1 MLHSS
6 ILGGQAKV
14 IKSEL
19 KFGHLSS
26 LRPKIQEF
34 LMPGIFYRFQL
45 AAAFSLLLILTA
57 AAFGQ
62 DASKDSNRKPFQI
75 CSLVDYK
82 VDDTGGILSSGTVI
96 FATLT
101 DGRVGAADVL
111 TGEPLW
117 IAELGGKAASRPA
130 VFNGIVLAAMSGDS
144 IGRIF
149 ALSASTGLTI
159 WNAMLP
165 PASGYHIFAT
175 GAGIAVIGDRGDV
188 TLLRPEDGNVISRAA
203 FGGPLSIEPAASPY
217 ALMTASSDGSFAI
230 SAVNGEVFIRR
241 QLDSPAAAGL
251 LFGKSWA
258 VYSDAAGRIYAI
270 KTAGGKLIWKFKTGG
285 KVSQLATIRGNIAAG
300 SADNFIYL
308 LDAETGSV
316 RWKVRLPGRIE
327 RLAAIDEHSIA
338 ATVIGENQIFIIDA
352 ENGRLVDSVNLPGD
366 GRPLPIP
373 PASAA
378 GRLVIAATNGIAIFS
393 PDCAA
398 KIQTAGRRKP
408 AV

>member
-1 MLHSS
+1 ML
-6 ILGGQAKV
+6 
-14 IKSEL
+14 
-19 KFGHLSS
+19 
-26 LRPKIQEF
+26 
-34 LMPGIFYRFQL
+34 GIFHRFHF
-45 AAAFSLLLILTA
+45 AAAFSLFLIFTT

-62 DASKDSNRKPFQI
+62 VASKDSNRKPFQI

-82 VDDTGGILSSGTVI
+82 VEDTGGIVSSGSVI

-117 IAELGGKAASRPA
+117 IAELGGKAASKPA
-130 VFNGIVLAAMSGDS
+130 VGDGLVLAAMSGDS

-159 WNAMLP
+159 WSATLP
-165 PASGYHIFAT
+165 PASGYHIFTTAS
-175 GAGIAVIGDRGDV
+175 GIAVISDRGDI
-188 TLLRPEDGNVISRAA
+188 TLLRREDGNIISRAA

-217 ALMTASSDGSFAI
+217 ALMTASTDGSLAI
-230 SAVNGEVFIRR
+230 SSVNGEVLIRR

-285 KVSQLATIRGNIAAG
+285 KVSHLATIRGNIAAG

-308 LDAETGSV
+308 LDSETGSV

-327 RLAAIDEHSIA
+327 RLAAIDEQSIA
-338 ATVIGENQIFIIDA
+338 ATVIGENQVFIIDA
-352 ENGRLVDSVNLPGD
+352 ENGKLVDSVNLPGD
-366 GRPLPIP
+366 GHPLPIP
-373 PASAA
+373 PAGSD